1 MQTVTILGGSG
12 LVGSAI
18 NKYLTGEGYQV
29 FILGRRP
36 GHTQTVIY
44 KTLQDEHVLKLF
56 ENSEILINLA
66 GESIAQRW
74 TKSTKEKIFNSRVKT
89 TQQLIEALQKIKK
102 RPALLIN
109 ASATGYYGDQGNR
122 LIDESI
128 EAGDDFLS
136 QTAKE
141 WELTAMQGYDLK
153 MRVVTPRFG
162 VVLAPNGGFLSKLLL
177 PFKLFAGAVLGSG
190 KNYLPWIH
198 INDLTRVI
206 LF

>member
-153 MRVVTPRFG
+153 MRVVTPRF
-162 VVLAPNGGFLSKLLL
+162 
-177 PFKLFAGAVLGSG
+177 
-190 KNYLPWIH
+190 
-198 INDLTRVI
+198 RVDFSLQKSYQKGTAQI
-206 LF
+206 